1 MQTSQAV
8 KIANLGFPRIGRQR
22 ELKFAQERYWRSEIT
37 QAELTQIGQ
46 NLRSTHWEWQAKA
59 GVKLLPVGD
68 FAFYDQVLTLS
79 ATLNAIPARHR
90 SEGQADSVDLDTLFR
105 VARGRAPT
113 GGDAPAA
120 EMTKYFNTNYH
131 YIVPELEADQRF
143 SIAYEQIFDEVS
155 EAQALGYQAKPVLLG
170 PISYLYLAKAVGGE
184 FDKLTLLPQLLK
196 TYGAILARFS
206 AQGVDWVQLDEPV
219 LALELDSD
227 WQEAIASAYE
237 ALQQVNIKIL
247 LATYYGTIAHHQSL
261 VSALPVA
268 GLHLDLV
275 TAPEQLAGFAANL
288 QRDQVLSLGVIN
300 GRNVWAADIDWIA
313 EQIAPVVND
322 LKGRVWVA
330 PSCSLLHSPVDLDI
344 ETELAPALRLQL
356 SFAKQK
362 LSELA
367 QLKTLLITPESSSV
381 KAEVEAIKASCAAR
395 RNARAEAADR
405 QVSSRVAALS
415 RDDYERDTVFAARQP
430 LQQQKYRLPL
440 LPTTTIGSFPQTP
453 GIRGLRSRW
462 RKGEI
467 TETFY
472 NDQLRQVTKDTVE
485 RQLKLGIDVLVH
497 GEAERNDMVE
507 YFGEQLQGVGFTQ
520 FGWVQ
525 SYGSRCVKPPLI
537 YGDVSRPKPMTVDWA
552 AYAQSLTEKPV
563 KGMLTGPVT
572 ILHWSFA
579 REDISREQIATQIGL
594 AIRDEVVDLQN
605 AGIGIIQIDEPAFRE
620 GLPLKRSDWEAY
632 LKWAV
637 DAFKLSA
644 AGVDD
649 ETQIHTHMCYSEF
662 NETIAAIAAM
672 DADVITIETSR
683 SRMELLNAFEDFE
696 YPNEIGP
703 GVYDIHTPNTPTVD
717 EMVALIEKAAH
728 KIPLRQLWVNPD
740 CGLKTRTWD
749 EVEPALQN
757 LVQATKV
764 LRRRLG

>member
-1 MQTSQAV
+1 MQNV
-8 KIANLGFPRIGRQR
+8 EIASLGFPRIGRQR
-22 ELKFAQERYWRSEIT
+22 ELKFAQEKYWRGELT
-37 QAELTQIGQ
+37 QAELALVAKE
-46 NLRSTHWEWQAKA
+46 LRSTHWKWQAEA
-59 GVKLLPVGD
+59 GVNLLPVGD
-68 FAFYDQVLTLS
+68 FAYYDQVLTLS
-79 ATLNAIPARHR
+79 ATLNAIPERHR
-90 SEGQADSVDLDTLFR
+90 DESESQSGKISLDTLFR

-113 GGDAPAA
+113 GKDAPAG

-131 YIVPELEADQRF
+131 YIVPELTAEQEF
-143 SIAYEQIFDEVS
+143 SVAFEQFFDEV
-155 EAQALGYQAKPVLLG
+155 EEVKALGYQAKPVLLG
-170 PISYLYLAKAVGGE
+170 PVSYLFLSKAVGSD
-184 FDKLTLLPQLLK
+184 FDKLSLLPKLIK
-196 TYGAILARFS
+196 TYADILARFS
-206 AQGVDWVQLDEPV
+206 AQGVEWVQLEEPI
-219 LALELDSD
+219 LALELEAD
-227 WQEAIASAYE
+227 WQAAIASTYK
-237 ALQQVNIKIL
+237 ALSDTSINIL
-247 LATYYGTIAHHQSL
+247 LASYYGTVAHHQALIS
-261 VSALPVA
+261 SLPVA

-275 TAPEQLAGFAANL
+275 TAPKQLAVFAANL
-288 QRDQVLSLGVIN
+288 QAEQVISLGVIN
-300 GRNVWAADIDWIA
+300 GRNVWAADIDVIA
-313 EQIAPVVND
+313 DRIRPLVND
-322 LKGRVWVA
+322 LPGRVWIA
-330 PSCSLLHSPVDLDI
+330 PSCSLLHSPVDLDV
-344 ETELAPALRLQL
+344 ETELAPALKQQL

-362 LSELA
+362 LTELA
-367 QLKTLLITPESSSV
+367 QLQTLLSPPENCSNR
-381 KAEVEAIKASCAAR
+381 AEVEAILATCVAR
-395 RNARAEAADR
+395 REAREAAADKH
-405 QVSSRVAALS
+405 VIDRVAALNS
-415 RDDYERDTVFAARQP
+415 DDYERETEFAHRQTI
-430 LQQQKYRLPL
+430 QQQKFKLPL

-453 GIRGLRSRW
+453 AIRGLRSRW

-472 NDQLRQVTKDTVE
+472 NDQLQQVTKDTVE
-485 RQLKLGIDVLVH
+485 RQLKLGLDVLVH

-507 YFGEQLQGVGFTQ
+507 YFGEQLEGVGFTQ

-537 YGDVSRPKPMTVDWA
+537 YGDVSRPKAMTVEWA
-552 AYAQSLTEKPV
+552 EYAQSLTDKPV

-620 GLPLKRSDWEAY
+620 GLPLKKSDWEHY
-632 LKWAV
+632 LNWAV

-644 AGVDD
+644 AGVTN

-683 SRMELLNAFEDFE
+683 SRMELLTAFEDFE

-717 EMVALIEKAAH
+717 EMVTLIEKAAR
-728 KIPLRQLWVNPD
+728 KIPVRQLWVNPD

-749 EVEPALQN
+749 EVEPALKN

>member
-1 MQTSQAV
+1 MQNV
-8 KIANLGFPRIGRQR
+8 EIASLGFPRIGRQR
-22 ELKFAQERYWRSEIT
+22 ELKFAQEKYWRGELT
-37 QAELTQIGQ
+37 QAELALVAKE
-46 NLRSTHWEWQAKA
+46 LRSTHWKWQAEA
-59 GVKLLPVGD
+59 GVNLLPVGD
-68 FAFYDQVLTLS
+68 FAYYDQVLTLS
-79 ATLNAIPARHR
+79 ATLNAIPERHR
-90 SEGQADSVDLDTLFR
+90 DESESQSGKISLDTLFR

-113 GGDAPAA
+113 GKDAPAG

-131 YIVPELEADQRF
+131 YIVPELTADQEF
-143 SIAYEQIFDEVS
+143 SVAFEQFFDEV
-155 EAQALGYQAKPVLLG
+155 EEVKALGYKAKPVLLG
-170 PISYLYLAKAVGGE
+170 PVSYLFLSKAVGSD
-184 FDKLTLLPQLLK
+184 FDKLSLLPKLIK
-196 TYGAILARFS
+196 TYADILARFS
-206 AQGVDWVQLDEPV
+206 AQGVEWVQLEEPI
-219 LALELDSD
+219 LALELEAD
-227 WQEAIASAYE
+227 WQAAIASTYE
-237 ALQQVNIKIL
+237 ALNDTSVNIL
-247 LATYYGTIAHHQSL
+247 LASYYGTVAHHQALIS
-261 VSALPVA
+261 SLPVA

-275 TAPEQLAGFAANL
+275 TAPKQLAVFAANL
-288 QRDQVLSLGVIN
+288 QAEQVISLGVIN
-300 GRNVWAADIDWIA
+300 GRNVWAADIDVIA
-313 EQIAPVVND
+313 ERIRPLVND
-322 LKGRVWVA
+322 LPGRVWIA
-330 PSCSLLHSPVDLDI
+330 PSCSLLHSPVDLDV
-344 ETELAPALRLQL
+344 ETELAPALKQQL

-362 LSELA
+362 LTELA
-367 QLKTLLITPESSSV
+367 QLQTLLSPPENCSNR
-381 KAEVEAIKASCAAR
+381 AEVEAILATCVAR
-395 RNARAEAADR
+395 REAREAAADK
-405 QVSSRVAALS
+405 QVIDRVAALNS
-415 RDDYERDTVFAARQP
+415 DDYERETEFAHRQTI
-430 LQQQKYRLPL
+430 QQQKFKLPL

-453 GIRGLRSRW
+453 AIRGLRSRW

-472 NDQLRQVTKDTVE
+472 NDQLQQVTKDTVE
-485 RQLKLGIDVLVH
+485 RQLKLGLDVLVH

-507 YFGEQLQGVGFTQ
+507 YFGEQLEGVGFTQ

-537 YGDVSRPKPMTVDWA
+537 YGDVSRPKAMTVEWA
-552 AYAQSLTEKPV
+552 EYAQSLTDKPV

-594 AIRDEVVDLQN
+594 AIRDEVVDLQS

-620 GLPLKRSDWEAY
+620 GLPLKKSDWEHY
-632 LKWAV
+632 LNWAV

-644 AGVDD
+644 AGVTN

-683 SRMELLNAFEDFE
+683 SRMELLTAFEDFE

-717 EMVALIEKAAH
+717 EMVTLIEKAAR
-728 KIPLRQLWVNPD
+728 KIPVRQLWVNPD

-749 EVEPALQN
+749 EVEPALKN

>member
-1 MQTSQAV
+1 MQ
-8 KIANLGFPRIGRQR
+8 IANLGFPRVGRQR
-22 ELKFAQERYWRSEIT
+22 ELKFAQEKYWRGEIS
-37 QAELTQIGQ
+37 QAELKQVAKK
-46 NLRSTHWEWQAKA
+46 LRRTHWEWQAQA
-59 GVKLLPVGD
+59 GVSLLPVGD

-79 ATLNAIPARHR
+79 ATLNAIPKRHR
-90 SEGQADSVDLDTLFR
+90 NQGDVDLDTLFR
-105 VARGRAPT
+105 VARGRAPS
-113 GGDAPAA
+113 GKDAPAG

-131 YIVPELEADQRF
+131 YIVPELTVDQEF
-143 SIAYEQIFDEVS
+143 SIAYEQFFEDVE
-155 EAQALGYQAKPVLLG
+155 EAKSLGYAAKPVLLG
-170 PISYLYLAKAVGGE
+170 PVSYLFLSKAVGSD
-184 FDKLTLLPQLLK
+184 FDKRLLLPKLIK
-196 TYGAILARFS
+196 TYADILARFS
-206 AQGVDWVQLDEPV
+206 EQGVEWVQLEEPV
-219 LALELDSD
+219 LALELDAD
-227 WQEAIASAYE
+227 WQAAMTLAYE
-237 ALQQVNIKIL
+237 ALQSSNVKIV
-247 LATYYGTIAHHQSL
+247 LASYYGTIAHHQAL

-275 TAPEQLAGFAANL
+275 TAPEQLEEFAANL
-288 QRDQVLSLGVIN
+288 RSEQILSLGVIN
-300 GRNVWAADIDWIA
+300 GRNVWAADIDLIA
-313 EQIAPVVND
+313 ERIAPVVND
-322 LKGRVWVA
+322 LKGRIWIA

-344 ETELAPALRLQL
+344 ETELDPALKQQL

-362 LSELA
+362 LSELT
-367 QLKTLLITPESSSV
+367 QLKALLCDSINQAADSDA
-381 KAEVEAIKASCAAR
+381 KAEVETIRATCVAR
-395 RNARAEAADR
+395 RDAREAAADQQVIDR
-405 QVSSRVAALS
+405 VSELKA
-415 RDDYERDTVFAARQP
+415 DDYERDSVFSNRQSI
-430 LQQQKYRLPL
+430 QEQKFNLPL

-453 GIRGLRSRW
+453 AIRGLRSRW

-467 TETFY
+467 TQKFY
-472 NDQLRQVTKDTVE
+472 YDQLRQLTRDTVG

-507 YFGEQLQGVGFTQ
+507 YFGEQLQGFAFTK

-537 YGDVSRPKPMTVDWA
+537 YGDVSRPEQMTVEWA
-552 AYAQSLTEKPV
+552 EYAQSLTDKPV

-579 REDISREQIATQIGL
+579 REDISREEIATQIGL

-620 GLPLKRSDWEAY
+620 GLPLKKSDWQAY

-637 DAFKLSA
+637 ASFKLSA
-644 AGVDD
+644 AGVTD

-662 NETIAAIAAM
+662 NDTIAAIAAM

-683 SRMELLNAFEDFE
+683 SRMELLTAFEDFE
-696 YPNEIGP
+696 YPNGIGP

-717 EMVALIEKAAH
+717 EIVELIEKAAD
-728 KIPLRQLWVNPD
+728 KIALRQLWVNPD

-749 EVEPALQN
+749 EVEPALKN
-757 LVQATKV
+757 LVQAAKI

>member
-1 MQTSQAV
+1 MQIS
-8 KIANLGFPRIGRQR
+8 NLGFPRIGRQR
-22 ELKFAQERYWRSEIT
+22 ELKFAQERYWRGEIT
-37 QAELTQIGQ
+37 QAELERVAKS
-46 NLRSTHWEWQAKA
+46 LRSTHWEWQAKA
-59 GVKLLPVGD
+59 GVELLPVGD
-68 FAFYDQVLTLS
+68 FAYYDQVLTLS
-79 ATLNAIPARHR
+79 ATLNAIPTRHR
-90 SEGQADSVDLDTLFR
+90 SEGQADRVDLDTLFR

-113 GGDAPAA
+113 GGDATAA

-131 YIVPELEADQRF
+131 YIVPELEADQSF
-143 SIAYEQIFDEVS
+143 TVAYEQIFDEVS
-155 EAQALGYQAKPVLLG
+155 EAQALGYKAKPVLLG
-170 PISYLYLAKAVGGE
+170 PVSYLYLAKAVGSE
-184 FDKLTLLPQLLK
+184 FDKLSLLAELLK
-196 TYGAILARFS
+196 AYGAILARFA
-206 AQGVDWVQLDEPV
+206 AQGVEWVQLEEPI

-227 WQEAIASAYE
+227 WQEAITSAYV
-237 ALQQVNIKIL
+237 ALQQADIKVL
-247 LATYYGTIAHHQSL
+247 LATYYGTIAHHQTL
-261 VSALPVA
+261 VSALPVS

-275 TAPEQLAGFAANL
+275 TAPEQLALFAANL
-288 QRDQVLSLGVIN
+288 RDEQVLSLGVIN
-300 GRNVWAADIDWIA
+300 GRNVWAADIDSIA
-313 EQIAPVVND
+313 QCINPVVND
-322 LKGRVWVA
+322 LKGRVWIA

-395 RNARAEAADR
+395 RNARAEAADN
-405 QVSSRVAALS
+405 QVNERVAALS
-415 RDDYERDTVFAARQP
+415 CDNYERDSVFSARQT
-430 LQQQKYRLPL
+430 LQQQKYQLPL

-453 GIRGLRSRW
+453 AIRGLRSRW

-472 NDQLRQVTKDTVE
+472 NDQLRQVTKDTVD

-552 AYAQSLTEKPV
+552 TYAQSLTDKPM

-605 AGIGIIQIDEPAFRE
+605 VGIGIIQIDEPAFRE
-620 GLPLKRSDWEAY
+620 GLPLKRSDWDAY

-644 AGVDD
+644 AGVSD

-662 NETIAAIAAM
+662 NETIEAIAAM

-683 SRMELLNAFEDFE
+683 SRMELLTAFEDFE

-717 EMVALIEKAAH
+717 EMVTLIEKAAH
-728 KIPLRQLWVNPD
+728 KIPVRQLWVNPD

-757 LVQATKV
+757 LVEATKV

>member
-1 MQTSQAV
+1 MQNV
-8 KIANLGFPRIGRQR
+8 EIASLGFPRIGRQR
-22 ELKFAQERYWRSEIT
+22 ELKFAQEKYWRGELT
-37 QAELTQIGQ
+37 QAELALVAKE
-46 NLRSTHWEWQAKA
+46 LRSTHWKWQAEA
-59 GVKLLPVGD
+59 GVNLLPVGD
-68 FAFYDQVLTLS
+68 FAYYDQVLTLS
-79 ATLNAIPARHR
+79 ATLNAIPERHR
-90 SEGQADSVDLDTLFR
+90 DESESQSGKISLDTLFR

-113 GGDAPAA
+113 GKDAPAG

-131 YIVPELEADQRF
+131 YIVPELTADQEF
-143 SIAYEQIFDEVS
+143 SVAFEQFFDEV
-155 EAQALGYQAKPVLLG
+155 EEVKAFGYKAKPVLLG
-170 PISYLYLAKAVGGE
+170 PVSYLFLSKAVGSD
-184 FDKLTLLPQLLK
+184 FDKLSLLPKLIK
-196 TYGAILARFS
+196 TYADILVRFS
-206 AQGVDWVQLDEPV
+206 AQGVEWVQLEEPI
-219 LALELDSD
+219 LALELEAD
-227 WQEAIASAYE
+227 WQAAIASTYE
-237 ALQQVNIKIL
+237 ALNDTSVNIL
-247 LATYYGTIAHHQSL
+247 LASYYGTVAHHQALIS
-261 VSALPVA
+261 SLPVA

-275 TAPEQLAGFAANL
+275 TAPKQLAVFAANL
-288 QRDQVLSLGVIN
+288 QAEQVISLGVIN
-300 GRNVWAADIDWIA
+300 GRNVWAADIDVIA
-313 EQIAPVVND
+313 ERIRPLVND
-322 LKGRVWVA
+322 LPGRVWIA
-330 PSCSLLHSPVDLDI
+330 PSCSLLHSPVDLDV
-344 ETELAPALRLQL
+344 ETELAPALKQQL

-362 LSELA
+362 LTELA
-367 QLKTLLITPESSSV
+367 QLQTLLSPPENCSNR
-381 KAEVEAIKASCAAR
+381 AEVDAILATCVAR
-395 RNARAEAADR
+395 REAREAAADK
-405 QVSSRVAALS
+405 QVIDRVAALNS
-415 RDDYERDTVFAARQP
+415 DDYERETEFAHRQTI
-430 LQQQKYRLPL
+430 QQQKFKLPL

-453 GIRGLRSRW
+453 AIRGLRSRW

-472 NDQLRQVTKDTVE
+472 NDQLQQVTKDTVE
-485 RQLKLGIDVLVH
+485 RQLKLGLDVLVH

-507 YFGEQLQGVGFTQ
+507 YFGEQLEGVGFTQ

-537 YGDVSRPKPMTVDWA
+537 YGDVSRPKAMTVEWA
-552 AYAQSLTEKPV
+552 EYAQSLTDKPV

-620 GLPLKRSDWEAY
+620 GLPLKKSDWEHY
-632 LKWAV
+632 LNWAV

-644 AGVDD
+644 AGVTN

-683 SRMELLNAFEDFE
+683 SRMELLTAFEDFE

-717 EMVALIEKAAH
+717 EMVTLIEKAAR
-728 KIPLRQLWVNPD
+728 KIPVRQLWVNPD

-749 EVEPALQN
+749 EVEPALKN

>member
-1 MQTSQAV
+1 MQTSKAIQ
-8 KIANLGFPRIGRQR
+8 IANLGFPRIGRQR
-22 ELKFAQERYWRSEIT
+22 ELKFAQEKYWRGEIS
-37 QAELTQIGQ
+37 QADLKQVAKEL
-46 NLRSTHWEWQAKA
+46 RRTHWQWQAQA
-59 GVKLLPVGD
+59 GVSLLPVGD

-79 ATLNAIPARHR
+79 ATLNAIPERHR
-90 SEGQADSVDLDTLFR
+90 NQDDANVDLDTLFR
-105 VARGRAPT
+105 VARGRAPS
-113 GGDAPAA
+113 GQDAPAG

-131 YIVPELEADQRF
+131 YIVPELTVDQEF
-143 SIAYEQIFDEVS
+143 SLAYEQFFEEVE
-155 EAQALGYQAKPVLLG
+155 EAKALGYEAKPVLLG
-170 PISYLYLAKAVGGE
+170 PVSYLFLAKSVGSE
-184 FDKLTLLPQLLK
+184 FDKLTLLPKLIK
-196 TYGAILARFS
+196 TYSEILTRFNG
-206 AQGVDWVQLDEPV
+206 QGVEWVQLEEPI
-219 LALELDSD
+219 LALELDAD
-227 WQEAIASAYE
+227 WQRAISSAYE
-237 ALQQVNIKIL
+237 ALQSSEVKVL
-247 LATYYGTIAHHQSL
+247 LASYYGTIAHHQAL

-275 TAPEQLAGFAANL
+275 TAPEQLAKFATNL
-288 QRDQVLSLGVIN
+288 QPEQVLSLGVIN
-300 GRNVWAADIDWIA
+300 GRNVWAADIDLIA
-313 EQIAPVVND
+313 ERIAPVVND
-322 LKGRVWVA
+322 LKGRVWIS
-330 PSCSLLHSPVDLDI
+330 PSCSLLHTPVDLDV
-344 ETELAPALRLQL
+344 ETELAPALKQQV

-362 LSELA
+362 LSELT
-367 QLKTLLITPESSSV
+367 QLKSLLSTPENSAD
-381 KAEVEAIKASCAAR
+381 KVEIDTIVATCVAR
-395 RNARAEAADR
+395 REAREAAADR
-405 QVSSRVAALS
+405 QVIDRVAGLKA
-415 RDDYERDTVFAARQP
+415 DDYERDTVFSNRQSI
-430 LQQQKYRLPL
+430 QQQKFNLPL

-453 GIRGLRSRW
+453 AIRGLRSRW

-467 TETFY
+467 TPEFY
-472 NDQLRQVTKDTVE
+472 NDQLRQVTRDTIE

-507 YFGEQLQGVGFTQ
+507 YFGEQLEGFAFTK

-537 YGDVSRPKPMTVDWA
+537 YGDVSRPNAMTVEWA
-552 AYAQSLTEKPV
+552 QYAQSLTDKPV

-579 REDISREQIATQIGL
+579 REDISREEIATQIGL

-620 GLPLKRSDWEAY
+620 GLPLKKSDWQAY

-637 DAFKLSA
+637 DSFKLSA
-644 AGVDD
+644 AGVTD

-683 SRMELLNAFEDFE
+683 SRMELLSAFEDFE

-717 EMVALIEKAAH
+717 EMVELIEKAAG
-728 KIPLRQLWVNPD
+728 KIDLNQLWVNPD

-749 EVEPALQN
+749 EVEPALKN
-757 LVQATKV
+757 LVEATKV

>member
-1 MQTSQAV
+1 MQ
-8 KIANLGFPRIGRQR
+8 IANLGFPRIGRQR
-22 ELKFAQERYWRSEIT
+22 ELKFAQEKYWRGEIT
-37 QAELTQIGQ
+37 KAELKLVAAE
-46 NLRSTHWEWQAKA
+46 LRKTHWEWQAQA
-59 GVKLLPVGD
+59 GVSLLPVGD

-79 ATLNAIPARHR
+79 ATLNAIPERHR
-90 SEGQADSVDLDTLFR
+90 NEGAESNKVDLDTLFR
-105 VARGRAPT
+105 VARGRAPS
-113 GGDAPAA
+113 GKDAPAG

-131 YIVPELEADQRF
+131 YIVPELTADQEF
-143 SIAYEQIFDEVS
+143 SLAYEQFFEEVS
-155 EAQALGYQAKPVLLG
+155 EAQSLGYAAKPVLLG
-170 PISYLYLAKAVGGE
+170 PVSYLFLSKAVGSE
-184 FDKLTLLPQLLK
+184 FDKLSLLPKLIN
-196 TYGAILARFS
+196 TYAALLARFS
-206 AQGVDWVQLDEPV
+206 DQGVDWVQLEEPI

-227 WQEAIASAYE
+227 WQSAITSTYE
-237 ALQQVNIKIL
+237 ALKETQVNVL
-247 LATYYGTIAHHQSL
+247 LASYYGTIAHHQAL

-275 TAPEQLAGFAANL
+275 TAPEQLAVFAENL
-288 QRDQVLSLGVIN
+288 QPQQVLSLGVIN
-300 GRNVWAADIDWIA
+300 GRNVWAADIDLIA
-313 EQIAPVVND
+313 ERISSVVND
-322 LKGRVWVA
+322 LQGRVWIA
-330 PSCSLLHSPVDLDI
+330 PSCSLLHSPVDLDV
-344 ETELAPALRLQL
+344 EAKLTPELKQQL

-362 LSELA
+362 LSELT
-367 QLKTLLITPESSSV
+367 QLKALLSTPADS
-381 KAEVEAIKASCAAR
+381 AEKGLIDTTIASCVAR
-395 RNARAEAADR
+395 RNARDAAADR
-405 QVSSRVAALS
+405 QVIERVAALNS
-415 RDDYERDTVFAARQP
+415 DDYERDTAFANRQTI
-430 LQQQKYRLPL
+430 QQQKYQLPL

-453 GIRGLRSRW
+453 AIRGLRSRW

-467 TETFY
+467 TEDFY
-472 NDQLRQVTKDTVE
+472 NDQLRQVTKDTVD

-507 YFGEQLQGVGFTQ
+507 YFGEQLQGFAFTQ

-537 YGDVSRPKPMTVDWA
+537 FGDVSRPVAMTVEWA
-552 AYAQSLTEKPV
+552 EFAQSLTEKPV

-620 GLPLKRSDWEAY
+620 GLPLKKSDWEAY

-644 AGVDD
+644 AGVTD

-683 SRMELLNAFEDFE
+683 SRMELLTAFEDFE

-703 GVYDIHTPNTPTVD
+703 GVYDIHTPNIPTVD
-717 EMVALIEKAAH
+717 EMVELIEKAAD
-728 KIPLRQLWVNPD
+728 KIAVRQLWVNPD

-749 EVEPALQN
+749 EVEPALKN

>member
-1 MQTSQAV
+1 MQNV
-8 KIANLGFPRIGRQR
+8 EIASLGFPRIGRQR
-22 ELKFAQERYWRSEIT
+22 ELKFAQEKYWRGELT
-37 QAELTQIGQ
+37 QAELALVAKE
-46 NLRSTHWEWQAKA
+46 LRSTHWKWQAEA
-59 GVKLLPVGD
+59 GVNLLPVGD
-68 FAFYDQVLTLS
+68 FAYYDQVLTLS
-79 ATLNAIPARHR
+79 ATLNAIPERHR
-90 SEGQADSVDLDTLFR
+90 DESESQSGKISLDTLFR

-113 GGDAPAA
+113 GKDAPAG

-131 YIVPELEADQRF
+131 YIVPELTADQEF
-143 SIAYEQIFDEVS
+143 SVAFEQFFDEV
-155 EAQALGYQAKPVLLG
+155 EEVKAFGYKAKPVLLG
-170 PISYLYLAKAVGGE
+170 PVSYLFLSKAVGSD
-184 FDKLTLLPQLLK
+184 FDKLSLLPKLIK
-196 TYGAILARFS
+196 TYADILARFS
-206 AQGVDWVQLDEPV
+206 AQGVEWVQLEEPI
-219 LALELDSD
+219 LALELEAD
-227 WQEAIASAYE
+227 WQAAIASTYE
-237 ALQQVNIKIL
+237 ALNDTSVNIL
-247 LATYYGTIAHHQSL
+247 LASYYGTVAHHQALIS
-261 VSALPVA
+261 SLPVA

-275 TAPEQLAGFAANL
+275 TAPKQLAVFAANL
-288 QRDQVLSLGVIN
+288 QAEQVISLGVIN
-300 GRNVWAADIDWIA
+300 GRNVWAADIDVIA
-313 EQIAPVVND
+313 ERIRPLVND
-322 LKGRVWVA
+322 LPGRVWIA
-330 PSCSLLHSPVDLDI
+330 PSCSLLHSPVDLDV
-344 ETELAPALRLQL
+344 ETELAPALKQQL

-362 LSELA
+362 LTELA
-367 QLKTLLITPESSSV
+367 QLQTLLSPPENCSNR
-381 KAEVEAIKASCAAR
+381 AEVEAILATCVAR
-395 RNARAEAADR
+395 REAREAAADK
-405 QVSSRVAALS
+405 QVIDRVAALNS
-415 RDDYERDTVFAARQP
+415 DDYERETEFTHRQTI
-430 LQQQKYRLPL
+430 QQQKFKLPL

-453 GIRGLRSRW
+453 AIRGLRSRW

-472 NDQLRQVTKDTVE
+472 NDQLQQVTKDTVE
-485 RQLKLGIDVLVH
+485 RQLKLGLDVLVH

-507 YFGEQLQGVGFTQ
+507 YFGEQLEGVGFTQ

-537 YGDVSRPKPMTVDWA
+537 YGDVSRPKAMTVEWA
-552 AYAQSLTEKPV
+552 EYAQSLTDKPV

-620 GLPLKRSDWEAY
+620 GLPLKKSDWEHY
-632 LKWAV
+632 LNWAV

-644 AGVDD
+644 AGVTN

-683 SRMELLNAFEDFE
+683 SRMELLTAFEDFE

-717 EMVALIEKAAH
+717 EMVTLIEKAAR
-728 KIPLRQLWVNPD
+728 KIPVRQLWVNPD

-749 EVEPALQN
+749 EVEPALKN